1 VPTVLVSCNW
11 KPGTPRYLKAAR
23 FVENLFARMDRLR
36 SPGFDP
42 KWKEIDL
49 SVSAPGLARFKT
61 AQDWLDRKVAEK
73 NGTLP

>member
-1 VPTVLVSCNW
+1 VPTVLVSYNW

-23 FVENLFARMDRLR
+23 FVENLFARMDRLH

-49 SVSAPGLARFKT
+49 SVSAIT
-61 AQDWLDRKVAEK
+61 ACPAAWERHRRELVACHPH
-73 NGTLP
+73 N